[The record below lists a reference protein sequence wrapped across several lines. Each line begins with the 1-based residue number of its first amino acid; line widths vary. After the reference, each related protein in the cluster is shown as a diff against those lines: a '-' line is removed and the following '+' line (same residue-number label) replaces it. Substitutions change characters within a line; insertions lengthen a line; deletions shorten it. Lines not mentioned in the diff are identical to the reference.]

1 MRQQWEWVDVLKGIG
16 ILSVAYSH
24 LYGGYFRDL
33 LFTFHMPLFFLIG
46 GFLFRPRPGTGAYL
60 RKKALHLLVPYAA
73 FLGVL
78 SLPMVYHAVSDTG
91 ASWHETAALAGNL
104 ILGGRALTAW
114 LAVFW
119 FVTCFF
125 AAQQLTN
132 WLVSR
137 LAPHRVYW
145 VMVLLAVS
153 GYVQQLYF
161 RGDWL
166 VGNLDVV
173 AMAAPLYF
181 VGYEVKRLQVDW
193 ERGWALAAVIL
204 FACAGCA
211 ALAVT
216 DLVKVDMKY
225 ALYGIPVFSFCSA
238 IALTAVTASLAKR
251 IAEISSLRRL
261 LGHLGRASMTIM
273 YLHIPVIYFFRQH
286 EEMGKSPLI
295 LAAAILIPLAVHHLI
310 ALTPPT
316 RALFAGSAVDWRACF
331 GAAGRHAS
339 SSLR

>member
-1 MRQQWEWVDVLKGIG
+1 MKQKWEWIDVLKGIG

-46 GFLFRPRPGTGAYL
+46 GFLFRPQPQTGAYL
-60 RKKALHLLVPYAA
+60 RKKTLHLLVPYAA
-73 FLGVL
+73 FLVVL
-78 SLPMVYHAVSDTG
+78 SLPMVYHAASDTG
-91 ASWHETAALAGNL
+91 TSWQETATLAGNMT
-104 ILGGRALTAW
+104 LGGRALTAW

-125 AAQQLTN
+125 AVQQLTN

-137 LAPHRVYW
+137 LAPRQVRW
-145 VMVLLAVS
+145 VMALLAA
-153 GYVQQLYF
+153 GGFAQQLYF
-161 RGDWL
+161 RDYWL
-166 VGNLDVV
+166 IGNLDVV

-181 VGYEVKRLQVDW
+181 VGYEIKRLQVDW
-193 ERGWALAAVIL
+193 ERGWALAAVIF
-204 FACAGCA
+204 FASAGCA

-216 DLVKVDMKY
+216 DLAKVDMKY
-225 ALYGIPVFSFCSA
+225 ALYGIPVFSFFAA

-251 IAEISSLRRL
+251 IAEIAPFRGL

-286 EEMGKSPLI
+286 EAMGKSPLI
-295 LAAAILIPLAVHHLI
+295 LAAAILIPLAAHYLI
-310 ALTPPT
+310 ALTPAT
-316 RALFAGSAVDWRACF
+316 RVLFAGSAADWQACLG
-331 GAAGRHAS
+331 GATRYSS